1 MKATVLIIEDEP
13 QIADLISIYLK
24 KEGISTRHTASGEE
38 GLSLLKKGGFDL
50 VILDINL
57 PGIDGFEVLQEIRR
71 FEELP
76 VIIVSARQEDEDM
89 IMGFGVGADDY
100 VSKPFSPKVL
110 AARVRASLKRRR
122 SSEQTSANRVK
133 FGSFI
138 LDIDNIWLKKDQ
150 ERIELSPKEMALLIT
165 LAENPEKPFSQEELY
180 EKIWHNS
187 YGDLT
192 TVSVH
197 IQRLRKKIEKDPSSP
212 EFIKTSYGFGY
223 YLSVNENEKE
233 NDI

>member
-1 MKATVLIIEDEP
+1 MKAKVLIIEDES
-13 QIADLISIYLK
+13 QISELISLYLL
-24 KEGISTRHTASGEE
+24 KEGLETTHAATGEE
-38 GLSLLKKGGFDL
+38 GLALLRQGGYNL

-71 FEELP
+71 IDNLP

-110 AARVRASLKRRR
+110 AARVRANLKR
-122 SSEQTSANRVK
+122 SMNRGK
-133 FGSFI
+133 QYRHQLEFGPFL
-138 LDIDNIWLKKDQ
+138 LDMENIWLKKDGV
-150 ERIELSPKEMALLIT
+150 RIELSPKEMALLIA
-165 LAENPEKPFSQEELY
+165 LAEEPEKPFKQEDLY
-180 EKIWHNS
+180 EKVWNNS

-197 IQRLRKKIEKDPSSP
+197 IQRLRKKIEDDPANP
-212 EFIKTSYGFGY
+212 RFIKTSYGFGY
-223 YLSVNENEKE
+223 YLSASEAQ
-233 NDI
+233 NDT